1 MEVKKL
7 QDTKV
12 FRTDIR
18 QIFDFIR
25 CSSDKERLQRLIEQ
39 DPAYREVDEAAY
51 EMMSAYGDVGE
62 LIEMKKYKG
71 KDGKINMCQGLLDW
85 MEESRQQGM
94 EAGRIEGMETGRI
107 AGMELGEKRF
117 IALTQILLQKG
128 RMEDLGRAAVQKE
141 YRESLYEEFEL

>member
-1 MEVKKL
+1 MSEGPDREKGDSSQDLYGILDFRDIPEELRKLVNNYRIFVVEVKKL

-25 CSSDKERLQRLIEQ
+25 CSSDK
-39 DPAYREVDEAAY
+39 
-51 EMMSAYGDVGE
+51 
-62 LIEMKKYKG
+62 
-71 KDGKINMCQGLLDW
+71 
-85 MEESRQQGM
+85 ESRQQGM